1 MGKKLSPVKLEGY
14 KPLRDIV
21 LDAIREA
28 IVNGQL
34 NPGERLMEQQLA
46 EDLGVSRTP
55 IREAI
60 RKLELEGFVLML
72 PRKGAYVADISIR
85 DIAEVFEVRSAMEA
99 LAAGLAAQRITE
111 EGLEL
116 LERNLVGYKEAGDE
130 LEQIIEN
137 DTGFHEIIYNASRN
151 NKLILILNNIRDQI
165 QRYRTASLAH
175 PGRYIKTL
183 DEHKGIVE
191 AISAR
196 NVELAQRLAKEHIEN
211 AENIIIEG
219 FREESKKQL
228 FGE

>member
-85 DIAEVFEVRSAMEA
+85 DIAEVFATNFAEM
-99 LAAGLAAQRITE
+99 G
-111 EGLEL
+111 
-116 LERNLVGYKEAGDE
+116 
-130 LEQIIEN
+130 
-137 DTGFHEIIYNASRN
+137 
-151 NKLILILNNIRDQI
+151 
-165 QRYRTASLAH
+165 SLALVFLSW
-175 PGRYIKTL
+175 R
-183 DEHKGIVE
+183 
-191 AISAR
+191 A
-196 NVELAQRLAKEHIEN
+196 
-211 AENIIIEG
+211 
-219 FREESKKQL
+219 
-228 FGE
+228 